1 MLKEGDTVT
10 LGCNPTVKVGE
21 GFLFFKPH
29 SSVTRTLSDDVL
41 GDLADMQ
48 AELRKQLFRA
58 LRTEIDGVSDIYEA
72 LGETADLDEL
82 VKLCMKEVGNVEAQS
97 TFQVHE
103 SEVEP
108 KVEIDGGGNI
118 VNVDSESQGVAKKKG
133 PGKHTKAKSGVTKK
147 KPKG

>member
-10 LGCNPTVKVGE
+10 VGCNPTVKVGE

-29 SSVTRTLSDDVL
+29 ASVTRMLSDDMM
-41 GDLADMQ
+41 GDLKDMQ

-58 LRTEIDGVSDIYEA
+58 LQTEIVGVSDIYEA
-72 LGETADLDEL
+72 LGDGAEMDDLL
-82 VKLCMKEVGNVEAQS
+82 ALCKKEMGDVEAQS

-103 SEVEP
+103 GEVAP
-108 KVEIDGGGNI
+108 KVEIDGDGNVVPKSKGG
-118 VNVDSESQGVAKKKG
+118 VTKKG
-133 PGKHTKAKSGVTKK
+133 PGKHAKAKAGVKK